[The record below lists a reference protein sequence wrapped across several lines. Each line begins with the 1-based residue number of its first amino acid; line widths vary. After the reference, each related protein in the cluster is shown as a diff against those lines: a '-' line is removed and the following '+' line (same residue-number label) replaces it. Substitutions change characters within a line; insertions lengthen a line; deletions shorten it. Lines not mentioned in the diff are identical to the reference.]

1 MSYSPVFYKEIILYF
16 FLLLAWLAILAY
28 IYLFL
33 FFFPLCCI
41 LFIQIS
47 TPTQNTTFSPKKLKT
62 ASEDNSASNKSSGSV
77 ASSKKNN
84 ECSERLSEAQVS
96 FIASILPN
104 LSILLAFGVLSVKW
118 LTFKLVN
125 FISEI
130 LSTVFTHFLAWVVYK
145 DMQPEIYCTVHFKAT

>member
-1 MSYSPVFYKEIILYF
+1 MATCMEKAHYMSYSPVFYKEIILYF
-16 FLLLAWLAILAY
+16 FLLLSWLAILAY

-96 FIASILPN
+96 FSASILPN
-104 LSILLAFGVLSVKW
+104 LSCDMILGY
-118 LTFKLVN
+118 VN
-125 FISEI
+125 FEFS
-130 LSTVFTHFLAWVVYK
+130 
-145 DMQPEIYCTVHFKAT
+145 

>member
-41 LFIQIS
+41 LFIQII

-62 ASEDNSASNKSSGSV
+62 ASEDNSASNKSNGSV

-84 ECSERLSEAQVS
+84 EYSERLSEAQVS
-96 FIASILPN
+96 FTASILPN
-104 LSILLAFGVLSVKW
+104 LSIFLAFGVLSVK
-118 LTFKLVN
+118 
-125 FISEI
+125 
-130 LSTVFTHFLAWVVYK
+130 
-145 DMQPEIYCTVHFKAT
+145 

>member
-41 LFIQIS
+41 LFIQII

-62 ASEDNSASNKSSGSV
+62 ASEDNSASNKSNGFSISLT
-77 ASSKKNN
+77 KQM
-84 ECSERLSEAQVS
+84 EAK
-96 FIASILPN
+96 
-104 LSILLAFGVLSVKW
+104 LLFLNVKLKSLKTNRVLH
-118 LTFKLVN
+118 LKLN
-125 FISEI
+125 
-130 LSTVFTHFLAWVVYK
+130 
-145 DMQPEIYCTVHFKAT
+145 